1 MAAISLVQ
9 VTKRFDSVA
18 AVDRL
23 SLEIADREFLVL
35 LGPSGCGKTT
45 TLNLIAGFEE
55 AGEGQVLIGGRD
67 VSHVPVH
74 RRNLAMVFQGYAL
87 YPHMTARDNI
97 AFPLK
102 MLKVPK
108 AELARRVG
116 EAAEVLGIAH
126 LLDRR
131 PRQLSGGQ
139 RQRVALGRAIVRE
152 PQAFLMDEPLSNL
165 DAALRLEMR
174 GELKKLH
181 ERLRATFVYVTHDQ
195 AEALTLA
202 DRVALMDRGV
212 LQQVGTPYEIYY
224 KPRNMFVARFL
235 GSPPMN
241 FLPGEVA
248 AAGADLRF
256 VRPGLDFALPG
267 PVAARVGA
275 VGAKGVVLGIRPE
288 DLVIGLEASGAPSVD
303 GEILLI
309 EPLGPDLFLEVGV
322 TGGTARVRTAST
334 KRFEVG
340 EHVRLSL
347 PPERLYFFDAAT
359 ELALAG

>member
-1 MAAISLVQ
+1 MASIELIEVS
-9 VTKRFDSVA
+9 KRFD
-18 AVDRL
+18 AVTAVERL
-23 SLEIADREFLVL
+23 SLTIADREFLVL

-45 TLNLIAGFEE
+45 TLNIVAGFEE
-55 AGEGQVLIGGRD
+55 VSEGRLLIGGRD

-74 RRNLAMVFQGYAL
+74 RRNLAMVFQSYAL
-87 YPHMTARDNI
+87 YPHMSVRDNMG
-97 AFPLK
+97 FPLK
-102 MLKVPK
+102 MMKVPK
-108 AELARRVG
+108 PEIARRVR
-116 EAAEVLGIAH
+116 EAAAVLSIGH

-131 PRQLSGGQ
+131 PRQLSGGE

-202 DRVALMDRGV
+202 DRVALMNRGV

-224 KPRNMFVARFL
+224 RPANMFVARFL

-241 FLPGEVA
+241 FLSGALA
-248 AAGADLRF
+248 ATGGALRF
-256 VRPGLDFALPG
+256 VRPGLELTLPELL
-267 PVAARVGA
+267 AARLSGTA
-275 VGAKGVVLGIRPE
+275 PNKVVLGVRPE
-288 DLVIGLEASGAPSVD
+288 DLVVGVEGSGAASLD

-309 EPLGPDLFLEVGV
+309 EPLGPDLFLEVGIEQ
-322 TGGTARVRTAST
+322 GTVRVRTSST
-334 KRFEVG
+334 KRFGVG
-340 EHVRLSL
+340 EPLRLSISV
-347 PPERLYFFDAAT
+347 ERLHFFDAST
-359 ELALAG
+359 ELSLV